1 MKGLNNMTEEQ
12 RCTKNESTTMMVMTL
27 AVMLLNIIGIII
39 AFVTWKIY
47 GKESKF
53 IKENGAKL
61 MDFYI
66 TFVIYELIVLL
77 LCIVKVGVYI
87 LPIMTL
93 IYAAILIMAIIS
105 YYKHKSFAY
114 PLSFKFIQRMK

>member
-1 MKGLNNMTEEQ
+1 MTEEQ
-12 RCTKNESTTMMVMTL
+12 RCTKNESTIMMVITL

-39 AFVTWKIY
+39 AFVTWNIY

-61 MDFYI
+61 IDFYI

-93 IYAAILIMAIIS
+93 IYAAILIIAIIS
-105 YYKHKSFAY
+105 YYKHKSFKY